1 MTNRPRIAF
10 AGTPEFSVAA
20 LDALHAAGH
29 RIVAVYTQPD
39 RPAGRGRTLSASPV
53 KRRALELRLH
63 VEQPA
68 TLKPQVAVAGLRSHD
83 PDLLVVAAY
92 GLILPQ
98 SILDVPRLGCLNI
111 HASLLPRWR
120 GAAPI
125 QRAILAGDTRTGV
138 TIMKMDAGLDTG
150 PMLLVR
156 SLEIGASENAGSLHD
171 RLAALGAEAIVTA
184 IDSWAAGSVV
194 PVVQPPDGAT
204 YAAKIRKEEAVI
216 DWSRP
221 AGEIAR
227 QVRAFNPWPV
237 AETRWQGQQLRIWEA
252 EPLSGGPSA
261 VSGAVPGTVV
271 EAAGGRLAVAAGSGL
286 LEVRRLQLAGRNAT
300 SAAEFLNA
308 HQLLGACLG

>member
-1 MTNRPRIAF
+1 LKS
-10 AGTPEFSVAA
+10 PES
-20 LDALHAAGH
+20 AAGL
-29 RIVAVYTQPD
+29 T
-39 RPAGRGRTLSASPV
+39 
-53 KRRALELRLH
+53 
-63 VEQPA
+63 
-68 TLKPQVAVAGLRSHD
+68 SHD
-83 PDLLVVAAY
+83 PGLMVVVAY

-156 SLEIGASENAGSLHD
+156 PLDIGARENAGSLHD
-171 RLAALGAEAIVTA
+171 RLAALGAEAILTA
-184 IDSWAAGSVV
+184 IDSWAEGRVV
-194 PVVQPPDGAT
+194 PIAQPPDGAT
-204 YAAKIRKEEAVI
+204 YAAKISKEEAVI
-216 DWSRP
+216 DWSRA

-227 QVRAFNPWPV
+227 QVRAFNPWPI

-252 EPLSGGPSA
+252 EPRSDGTT
-261 VSGAVPGTVV
+261 AVPGTVV
-271 EAAGGRLAVAAGSGL
+271 EAAKGRLAVAAGSGS
-286 LEVRRLQLAGRNAT
+286 LEVHRLQLAGRNAT

-308 HQLLGACLG
+308 HHLLGARLG

>member
-39 RPAGRGRTLSASPV
+39 RPAGRGRTLNASPV
-53 KRRALELRLH
+53 KRRALELGLH

-68 TLKPQVAVAGLRSHD
+68 TLKLPESAAGLKSHD
-83 PDLLVVAAY
+83 PDLMVVVAY

-156 SLEIGASENAGSLHD
+156 SLEIGANESAGSLHD
-171 RLAALGAEAIVTA
+171 RLSVLGAEAIVTA
-184 IDSWAAGSVV
+184 IDSWAAGNVV

-204 YAAKIRKEEAVI
+204 YAAKIRKEEGVI
-216 DWSRP
+216 EWSRP

-252 EPLSGGPSA
+252 GPRSDGPS
-261 VSGAVPGTVV
+261 AVPGTVV
-271 EAAGGRLAVAAGSGL
+271 EAAGGRLVVAAGSGT
-286 LEVRRLQLAGRNAT
+286 LEVHRLQLAGRNAT